1 MKLKIGLCQLM
12 VSSDKQRNI
21 AGAASLISQVVQ
33 AGAEL
38 VVLPEMFNCPY
49 QLEFF
54 GRFAETWGE
63 GETLRFL
70 AQSARENHCYL
81 VGGSIPERDGNSL
94 FNTSFVFNRQGELI
108 AKHRKIHLFD
118 VNLPGKITFQESM
131 ILKPGNAITSFATE
145 FGRIGLGI
153 CYDVR
158 FPELYR
164 LLADEGAELI
174 IIPAAFN
181 LTTGPA
187 HWDLLFRTRA
197 VDNQV
202 FMIGVSPARDPG
214 GRYIAYGH
222 SLVVNPWGEII
233 WQAGTEETVGIVDI
247 DLDMVQKTR
256 NELPVLKHRR
266 RDLYRV
272 EPKKDNWNRE

>member
-1 MKLKIGLCQLM
+1 MKIKLGVCQLM
-12 VSSDKQRNI
+12 VGDDKQRNI
-21 AGAASLISQVVQ
+21 AGAASLIGQAVR

-49 QLEFF
+49 QLGFF
-54 GRFAETWGE
+54 GRFAEAWGE

-70 AQSARENHCYL
+70 AQAARENHCYL
-81 VGGSIPERDGNSL
+81 VGGSIPERDGDSL
-94 FNTSFVFNRQGELI
+94 FNTCFVFDRQGELI

-118 VNLPGKITFQESM
+118 VNLPGKITFQESK
-131 ILKPGNAITSFATE
+131 ILKPGNTITSFSTE

-164 LLADEGAELI
+164 LLVDEGTELI

-181 LTTGPA
+181 LVTGPA

-202 FMIGVSPARDPG
+202 FMAGISPARNPG
-214 GRYIAYGH
+214 GGYIAYGH

-233 WQAGTEETVGIVDI
+233 WQAGTEETFGVVDI
-247 DLDMVQKTR
+247 DLALVQKVR
-256 NELPVLKHRR
+256 SELPVLKHRR
-266 RDLYRV
+266 QDLYRI
-272 EPKKDNWNRE
+272 EPFPRES